1 MTNEKMLE
9 FMNEYYINNKRA
21 EIAMERLR
29 NETEAARMAAEKKNT
44 DIANNAVDTFTKE
57 LMEGGLL

>member
-9 FMNEYYINNKRA
+9 FINQYYINNKQT

-29 NETEAARMAAEKKNT
+29 NETKAARIAAEEKNT

>member
-9 FMNEYYINNKRA
+9 FINQYYINNKQT

-29 NETEAARMAAEKKNT
+29 NEAKAARIAAEEKNA

>member
-9 FMNEYYINNKRA
+9 FMNQYYINNKQT
-21 EIAMERLR
+21 EIAMERLW
-29 NETEAARMAAEKKNT
+29 NETEAVRVAAEEKNA
-44 DIANNAVDTFTKE
+44 DIANNAVDAFTKE

>member
-1 MTNEKMLE
+1 MNEKMLE
-9 FMNEYYINNKRA
+9 FMNQYYINNKQT

-29 NETEAARMAAEKKNT
+29 NETKAARIAAEEKNT

-57 LMEGGLL
+57 LIEGGLL